1 MGSYFAIKDQNRSNT
16 HFTTEVIPSIDR
28 FSIRDYISIS
38 IMSGSGSIVF
48 RTPLQ
53 PDENTFY
60 SQQFRRLDREDLGI
74 VTGESVKPLFAASG
88 LSASSLSQ
96 IWAAVDTDNKG
107 FLNHTEF
114 SAALRMISHLQQ
126 RPNLPVTPALYET
139 PSGRLPVLGGGNVSG
154 SNTSTPLAAG
164 ATMAGNNENAASP
177 VATSPIRATSSNLSA
192 IPLIPHQDVAK
203 FSQLYDRTA
212 MGTPAL
218 PGDKAKEIFMKA
230 RLPTNTLG
238 EIWALCDRNASGSLS
253 KQEFV
258 MAMYLIQLSMSRHPS
273 VTPLPGSLP
282 NQLWNSINTAT
293 TSSNVPNTTVA
304 SPSSGTAPISA
315 NSTGKPLS
323 RQNTLQR
330 LSSGVFT
337 SASTDWSLGFDK
349 KRQFDAIFD
358 SLDKNHTG
366 SLGAAVLV
374 NFFLSSRLS
383 QETLASVWDLADI
396 HNNAE
401 FTKVEFAIAMFL
413 IQKKNAGVELPDVI
427 PDQLLHSPALGLFPN
442 QQGGIALPPRE
453 SKPSFAESQQA
464 PVQVRQNSNNGS
476 LNDLLALNHSFTSPP
491 PPQQPAPRQT
501 SSFSRDST
509 GGSIPINSY
518 GHAAAAGGG
527 MTRNYTP
534 QADLG
539 QNVIR
544 EEAEESSH
552 PYRQQ
557 TVQPRNMA
565 PQSPQ
570 RGSVSGL
577 PQVGGYGSQSM
588 PTSNVAHGVN
598 AGGLS
603 KNNDLYADAEA
614 SAQLSNA
621 TTEVANLSNQVNSL
635 TKQAAITSD
644 KKTRAAQELERV
656 NATKTSIESKLQSL
670 RSSHEQNVK
679 EAEELEAKLTEANKE
694 TAALEQQLT
703 VTEGNYHAVES
714 KVTEL
719 TQTYEEAQQKNHQLK
734 TQISNLNAM
743 SSTLQAQLAE
753 KQRQVKQE
761 RSMVDVNSK
770 QMELNQFTVANFENE
785 IQGLGEKLQVYLSK
799 RKELN
804 DYQRTVEQ
812 QHGQLQTKYQQLET
826 KNQDLATRGQD
837 LEKRRKA
844 LKEQEKAYQQQSAQ
858 LQAMFDDLNKK
869 RAAHSKALA
878 SGFDSGAGAGAGT
891 RSGTSTGT
899 GVGAGVGAGIAAGL
913 AAGVGGAAAHGVS
926 SANRSP
932 QFNEAVAPGS
942 RNIRADPGV
951 NPGVT
956 PGASGAT
963 HEDDVSK
970 FVEATVANSK
980 LGGGED
986 EDRPESD
993 VFDKDIPTVGSQTEA
1008 DDEFETRRAQDRT
1021 ENFTDRFEGDL
1032 NEYGIPRTQSLT
1044 SSVANNAPQSVV
1056 DDVEIPDN
1064 FQDNTTT
1071 RAIGGERDSAMPG
1084 QWGGSAPASGGVP
1097 EAPASSHQEY
1107 GSSRG
1112 SGSIENLTQRGSQDR
1127 SATAGEKDLREKYGN
1142 IDDEFPPIQELNVN
1156 ESDTSSDDEVFQ
1168 DTKEDTG
1175 PASNAAL
1182 QGRSH
1187 PNSQVRQAAAP
1198 PGESSSRG
1206 GETSLQGSQPSL
1218 LGDEVYASNGP
1229 TPGMYQTGGV
1239 GQKGPSTTNSSAFD
1253 HRFSSYSPL
1262 PSGAAHNSVPAPT
1275 GYRDEFDDE
1284 FAGLEQANEEA
1295 PESPDSIYESKP
1307 NEGSMEDFEK
1317 IEHKDLDDELNQNVP
1332 TGTNTSSSRQPRS
1345 PDGISNDEW
1354 DEIFAGFGNSKPS
1367 SGEGRLDTSAV
1378 SGVGH
1383 DVGHGAHVE
1392 SPMPSGNASK
1402 KVEPPV
1408 NRGIATT
1415 PRSLAVEE
1423 LSGMGFT
1430 EQEAVDALERC
1441 KWDLEAA
1448 TNYLLDSA

>member
-1 MGSYFAIKDQNRSNT
+1 
-16 HFTTEVIPSIDR
+16 
-28 FSIRDYISIS
+28 
-38 IMSGSGSIVF
+38 MSGSGSIVF

-88 LSASSLSQ
+88 LSASLLSQ
-96 IWAAVDTDNKG
+96 VWAAVDTDNKG
-107 FLNHTEF
+107 FLNLTEF

-126 RPNLPVTPALYET
+126 RPNLPVTPALYEA
-139 PSGRLPVLGGGNVSG
+139 PSGRLPVLGGNSVSG
-154 SNTSTPLAAG
+154 SNTSTPLERG
-164 ATMAGNNENAASP
+164 ATVVGNNENTASP
-177 VATSPIRATSSNLSA
+177 VATSPIRASSSNLSA
-192 IPLIPHQDVAK
+192 IPLIPYQDVAK

-238 EIWALCDRNASGSLS
+238 EIWALCDRNVSGSLN

-258 MAMYLIQLSMSRHPS
+258 MAMYLIQLSMARHPS
-273 VTPLPGSLP
+273 VTPLPTNLP
-282 NQLWNSINTAT
+282 NQLWNSITTAT
-293 TSSNVPNTTVA
+293 TSPNASGNTVTSNSGVA
-304 SPSSGTAPISA
+304 APISA

-330 LSSGVFT
+330 LSSGVFN
-337 SASTDWSLGFDK
+337 SASTDWSLSFDK
-349 KRQFDAIFD
+349 KKQFDAIFD
-358 SLDKNHTG
+358 SLDKGHTG
-366 SLGAAVLV
+366 SLGAPVLV

-442 QQGGIALPPRE
+442 QQGGIGLPLRE
-453 SKPSFAESQQA
+453 TKPSFAEPQQA
-464 PVQVRQNSNNGS
+464 PVQARQNSNNGS

-491 PPQQPAPRQT
+491 PPQQPALRQT

-509 GGSIPINSY
+509 GGSLPTNSY
-518 GHAAAAGGG
+518 GHAAAAAAGGG

-534 QADLG
+534 QADMG

-544 EEAEESSH
+544 EEAEEGAH

-557 TVQPRNMA
+557 TMQPRNVV
-565 PQSPQ
+565 PQTPQ
-570 RGSVSGL
+570 RASVMGL
-577 PQVGGYGSQSM
+577 PQIGGHGSPSM
-588 PTSNVAHGVN
+588 PASNVAHV
-598 AGGLS
+598 AGAGSLP

-635 TKQAAITSD
+635 TKQASITSD
-644 KKTRAAQELERV
+644 KKTRAAQELQRV
-656 NATKTSIESKLQSL
+656 NTTKSSIESKLQAL
-670 RSSHEQNVK
+670 RSSHENNVK
-679 EAEELEAKLTEANKE
+679 EAEELETKLAEANKE

-714 KVTEL
+714 KVSEL
-719 TQTYEEAQQKNHQLK
+719 TQTFDEAQQRNQQLRS
-734 TQISNLNAM
+734 QISNLNAM

-761 RSMVDVNSK
+761 RSMVDVNTK
-770 QMELNQFTVANFENE
+770 QMELNQVTVANFENE
-785 IQGLGEKLQVYLSK
+785 IKGLGDKLQVYLSK
-799 RKELN
+799 RKELD
-804 DYQRTVEQ
+804 DYQRTVEE
-812 QHGQLQTKYQQLET
+812 QHGQLQVKYQQLEAR
-826 KNQDLATRGQD
+826 NQDLNARGQE

-869 RAAHSKALA
+869 KAAHNNGLA
-878 SGFDSGAGAGAGT
+878 SGYDNGAGV
-891 RSGTSTGT
+891 RSGP
-899 GVGAGVGAGIAAGL
+899 GVGAGIAAGV
-913 AAGVGGAAAHGVS
+913 AAGVGAGAAARGVGS
-926 SANRSP
+926 PNRSP
-932 QFNEAVAPGS
+932 QFNDAGAPGS
-942 RNIRADPGV
+942 RSIKADPGV
-951 NPGVT
+951 TPSVTAGPG
-956 PGASGAT
+956 GAT
-963 HEDDVSK
+963 REDDVSK

-980 LGGGED
+980 LGGAED

-1008 DDEFETRRAQDRT
+1008 DDEYETRRAHDRT
-1021 ENFTDRFEGDL
+1021 ENLTDRFEGDL

-1064 FQDNTTT
+1064 FQENTTT
-1071 RAIGGERDSAMPG
+1071 RATGAERDSMIPG

-1097 EAPASSHQEY
+1097 EGPTSSHQEY
-1107 GSSRG
+1107 GSSR
-1112 SGSIENLTQRGSQDR
+1112 SSSSNENLTQKGSQGR
-1127 SATAGEKDLREKYGN
+1127 SATAGEKDLSAKYGN

-1156 ESDTSSDDEVFQ
+1156 ESDTSSDDEVYQ
-1168 DTKEDTG
+1168 DTKEEAG
-1175 PASNAAL
+1175 PASNAPPQA
-1182 QGRSH
+1182 RSH
-1187 PNSQVRQAAAP
+1187 PYSQARLAAAV
-1198 PGESSSRG
+1198 PGESSSRA
-1206 GETSLQGSQPSL
+1206 GENSLQGSQPSL
-1218 LGDEVYASNGP
+1218 LDNEVYGP
-1229 TPGMYQTGGV
+1229 SGRGPATYQTGGI
-1239 GQKGPSTTNSSAFD
+1239 GQQGPGITNSSTFD
-1253 HRFSSYSPL
+1253 YRFASNSPL
-1262 PSGAAHNSVPAPT
+1262 PPGGSHNPLPT
-1275 GYRDEFDDE
+1275 STRYHDEFDDE

-1295 PESPDSIYESKP
+1295 PESPASPYGSKP
-1307 NEGSMEDFEK
+1307 NDGSMEDFEK
-1317 IEHKDLDDELNQNVP
+1317 IEHKDLDDDLNTN
-1332 TGTNTSSSRQPRS
+1332 TTNTSNARQQRNT
-1345 PDGISNDEW
+1345 DGISNDEW

-1367 SGEGRLDTSAV
+1367 SGEERFGTPA
-1378 SGVGH
+1378 GAAA
-1383 DVGHGAHVE
+1383 GHGIGPGAPVE
-1392 SPMPSGNASK
+1392 SPVPSGNASNK
-1402 KVEPPV
+1402 TEPPV

-1430 EQEAVDALERC
+1430 EQEAMDALERC
-1441 KWDLEAA
+1441 NWDLEAA
-1448 TNYLLDSA
+1448 TNFLLDSA